1 MKIFHLSLFQKKTL
15 KSFQKMKY
23 KIKDFVSE
31 KNLKEVFETS
41 FLVYQKQI
49 PEFFNNYLK
58 YKRFISCCSA
68 TTVNQSYFDLRT
80 FFRYINIMFHS
91 NENIKNIFVEDFKH
105 ISISDATIT
114 DINNVKSSI
123 IIEFI
128 FFASNVLNNCSKTIN
143 RNN

>member
-31 KNLKEVFETS
+31 KNLKKMS

-49 PEFFNNYLK
+49 PEFLLK

-91 NENIKNIFVEDFKH
+91 NENIMKILR
-105 ISISDATIT
+105 IYLLRILSIY
-114 DINNVKSSI
+114 
-123 IIEFI
+123 
-128 FFASNVLNNCSKTIN
+128 L
-143 RNN
+143 

>member
-1 MKIFHLSLFQKKTL
+1 M
-15 KSFQKMKY
+15 
-23 KIKDFVSE
+23 
-31 KNLKEVFETS
+31 S

-49 PEFFNNYLK
+49 PEFFNNNLK
-58 YKRFISCCSA
+58 YKRFISCCSV
-68 TTVNQSYFDLRT
+68 TTVDQSYFDLRT
-80 FFRYINIMFHS
+80 LFRYINIMFHS

-123 IIEFI
+123 IIDFI